1 MTPMLDAAL
10 RSWPW
15 EPALLIGLLVTAV
28 IYLRGWRVYHRRDP
42 ARWHPG
48 QPAAFLGGLA
58 ALGLA
63 LASPIEPFSALLL
76 SVHMVQHLL
85 LMMVV
90 PPLVWLGAPLLPV
103 LRGLPAPVRSHWV
116 GPLFGVP
123 ALRWFA
129 GWLVRPATAWML
141 FIAATWIWH
150 VPAVYDL
157 ALRSPALHYLQH
169 ACFLGSGLLFWY
181 PVVRPFP
188 FRPRWSLWL
197 LVPYLLLADVSNTAL
212 AALLAFSDRVIYPYY
227 ADVPQLAG
235 GSPLTDQAAA
245 GVLMWVPGS
254 VAFLLPLAAIGLQ
267 LMFKS
272 SPPLRGGATLAREP
286 DKAARCIT
294 TGEATA
300 AERRTTFPG
309 RIPLPLVTS
318 CASAGRLPDPAP
330 GPGFDLL
337 RMPLLGRFLRWRY
350 ARPALQLPL
359 LVLAVAVIVDGL
371 TGPAAAPM
379 NLAGVLPW
387 IHWRGLLILGL
398 LVAGNVFCAA
408 CPFMLPRALAR
419 RYLPSPMAWPRRLRN
434 KWLAVGLVTLFLW
447 AYEALALWDSPWLT
461 AWIIVAYFATALVVD
476 GLFRGA
482 PFCKYVCPIGQFNF
496 VLSLLSPLG
505 VVVRDPEVCKKCQTK
520 DCIRGSADRQG
531 CELGL
536 YLPRKAGNLDCTL
549 CLDCVHACPHDNI
562 AIAPSSPG
570 SELAHPDR
578 PRAGVG
584 RFARRPDLAVLVIV
598 LTAGAFAN
606 AAGMTEPVVAWQQQV
621 AAWAGLHPP
630 IWTVTGFFLLALVAA
645 PVLLVGGAAT
655 ASRAW
660 GHLPGRRRDVAV
672 RFTYALVP
680 LGFTMWLSHY
690 CFHFLTGYD
699 TVVPVVQRFLAD
711 HRWAG
716 LSAPE
721 FVPACCRPVG
731 AWLLKLELLVLDQ
744 GLLLSF
750 AVGYRIARSEAGRS
764 VAAGRGRALRAF
776 APWAALLVLLFA
788 AGVWVMCQTMQMR
801 GVMAG

>member
-1 MTPMLDAAL
+1 MSPTLDAAL

-15 EPALLIGLLVTAV
+15 EPWLLAGLVFSGA
-28 IYLRGWRVYHRRDP
+28 IYLRGWWVYRRRDP
-42 ARWHPG
+42 ARWYPG

-103 LRGLPAPVRSHWV
+103 LRGLPAPIRSQWV

-123 ALRWFA
+123 ALRRFG
-129 GWLVRPATAWML
+129 GWLVRPVTAWVL
-141 FIAATWIWH
+141 FIAATWVWH

-157 ALRSPALHYLQH
+157 ALRSPTLHYLQH
-169 ACFLGSGLLFWY
+169 ACFLGTGLLFWY
-181 PVVRPFP
+181 PIIRPFP
-188 FRPRWSLWL
+188 FRPRWSLWV

-227 ADVPQLAG
+227 AEVPQLAG
-235 GSPLTDQAAA
+235 GSPLNDQAAA

-254 VAFLLPLAAIGLQ
+254 VAFLLPLAAIGVQ
-267 LMFKS
+267 LMFPPRAAGAAVRS
-272 SPPLRGGATLAREP
+272 LLPAPASP
-286 DKAARCIT
+286 
-294 TGEATA
+294 
-300 AERRTTFPG
+300 PG
-309 RIPLPLVTS
+309 RIPLPLLTS
-318 CASAGRLPDPAP
+318 SPPTGRAPGPAP

-337 RMPLLGRFLRWRY
+337 RVPLLGRFLRWRY

-359 LVLAVAVIVDGL
+359 LVLAAAVVVDGL
-371 TGPAAAPM
+371 TGPGAAPM

-398 LVAGNVFCAA
+398 LIAGNVFCTA

-419 RYLPSPMAWPRRLRN
+419 RYLPAPMAWPRWLRS
-434 KWLAVGLVTLFLW
+434 KWLAVGLVALFLW
-447 AYEALALWDSPWLT
+447 AYEAFALWDSPFLT
-461 AWIIVAYFATALVVD
+461 AWIILAYFAGALVVD

-496 VLSLLSPLG
+496 VMSLLSPLG
-505 VVVRDPEVCKKCQTK
+505 VAVRDPEVCKNCRTR
-520 DCIRGSADRQG
+520 DCIRGREGVKG

-562 AIAPSSPG
+562 ALAPSSPG

-578 PRAGVG
+578 LRSGVG
-584 RFARRPDLAVLVIV
+584 RFARRPDLAALVVL
-598 LTAGAFAN
+598 LTFGAFAN
-606 AAGMTEPVVAWQQQV
+606 AAGMTEPVVALQQQI
-621 AAWAGLHPP
+621 AAWAGVRSP
-630 IWTVTGFFLLALVAA
+630 IWTVTGFYLLALVAA
-645 PVLLVGGAAT
+645 PALLVGGATT

-660 GHLPGRRRDVAV
+660 GQLPGRRLDVAV
-672 RFTYALVP
+672 RFAPALLP
-680 LGFTMWLSHY
+680 LGFAMWLSHY

-699 TVVPVVQRFLAD
+699 TVVPVVQRFVAD
-711 HRWAG
+711 HWWAG
-716 LSAPE
+716 LGAPE

-731 AWLLKLELLVLDQ
+731 DWLLKLEILALDL

-750 AVGYRIARSEAGRS
+750 AVGYRIARSEAAS
-764 VAAGRGRALRAF
+764 RGQILRVF
-776 APWAALLVLLFA
+776 APWAVLLVVLFA